1 MTTIETIMEYG
12 ENGINLTNKTAFDD
26 PKTNQIFTD
35 KTTRICLIAA
45 YTFVFLC
52 CFFGNFLVII
62 VVVLHRRMK
71 TVTNFFLTNL
81 AFADLCVGLFCVYQN
96 LSLYLSTNWAFG
108 DFLCR
113 MYHFI
118 QTLSY
123 TASITI
129 LTIICVER
137 YLAIIHPIWSKQVLT
152 LRRLKVVIV
161 FAWLLCGIYCSPRL
175 VMYGVITV
183 YNNTTRDD
191 ENICIMKR
199 SLYDSKT
206 YDLINFVVCF
216 LTPLLIIS
224 VLYFIICL
232 RLWTSKVVVTYK
244 EGTSKKFFE
253 DSIEETEFSSEAS
266 TKYTHNHSTIRKN
279 NSSMIIEDRRV
290 RNKSVLRIRKRVIR
304 LLVIVVLAF
313 AISNLPFH
321 ARKLWQGW
329 SSSFKGTTYSSFTF
343 TIVTTLIFY
352 MNSGINPIIYAFMS
366 MNFRKCMVDVL
377 LCRVVKG
384 LPRNKAINL
393 RDRKT

>member
-1 MTTIETIMEYG
+1 MESTENLILFENDITTS
-12 ENGINLTNKTAFDD
+12 NLTNSDETT
-26 PKTNQIFTD
+26 TNQIFTD
-35 KTTRICLIAA
+35 KATRICLIAA
-45 YTFVFLC
+45 YTFVFFC
-52 CFFGNFLVII
+52 CFFGNFLVIM
-62 VVVLHRRMK
+62 VVILHRKMK

-108 DFLCR
+108 DFLCK

-152 LRRLKVVIV
+152 LTRLKLVIV
-161 FAWLLCGIYCSPRL
+161 IAWLLCGIYCSPRL
-175 VMYGVITV
+175 IMYGVITIH
-183 YNNTTRDD
+183 NNITNDM

-216 LTPLLIIS
+216 LTPLLIIT

-232 RLWTSKVVVTYK
+232 RLWTSKVIITYK
-244 EGTSKKFFE
+244 EELNKKCFE
-253 DSIEETEFSSEAS
+253 DSIEETEVISEISAKNSINSS
-266 TKYTHNHSTIRKN
+266 TFRKN
-279 NSSMIIEDRRV
+279 NSSIIIDDRRV
-290 RNKSVLRIRKRVIR
+290 RNKSILKIRKRVIR

-329 SSSFKGTTYSSFTF
+329 SPSFRGTSYSSFTL

-366 MNFRKCMVDVL
+366 KNFRQSMIDVL
-377 LCRVVKG
+377 FCRIKRG
-384 LPRNKAINL
+384 FPKNKAINL
-393 RDRKT
+393 PDRKR